1 MFKMK
6 INSVAA
12 QVISITL
19 FNAPYYR
26 QIFFMEPYSDRLA
39 FLVIRY
45 LASESHQTT
54 LVTINDVLV
63 PLDTPLC
70 PLQFYLPL
78 SFIRRITKEQNLN
91 LSTKF
96 KVVYFLDE
104 TFTVSYGYHINVIL
118 SPKLLHWETILR
130 VQALQLLHVFC
141 NMPAFLPETLEIP
154 PSPAANIISYIV
166 LFLQVC
172 NED

>member
-1 MFKMK
+1 MK
-6 INSVAA
+6 INSVAV

-45 LASESHQTT
+45 LASEPHQTT
-54 LVTINDVLV
+54 LVTINDVPV

-78 SFIRRITKEQNLN
+78 SKKNCQRTEFELAHQVQGCLLFYIKHSL
-91 LSTKF
+91 
-96 KVVYFLDE
+96 FLMA
-104 TFTVSYGYHINVIL
+104 
-118 SPKLLHWETILR
+118 TILK
-130 VQALQLLHVFC
+130 
-141 NMPAFLPETLEIP
+141 
-154 PSPAANIISYIV
+154 
-166 LFLQVC
+166 
-172 NED
+172 

>member
-1 MFKMK
+1 MFKIK

-12 QVISITL
+12 KVISITL

-45 LASESHQTT
+45 LASEPHQIT
-54 LVTINDVLV
+54 LATVNDVLV

-78 SFIRRITKEQNLN
+78 SFIRITQEDNFN
-91 LSTKF
+91 LSTRL
-96 KVVYFLDE
+96 KVYC
-104 TFTVSYGYHINVIL
+104 
-118 SPKLLHWETILR
+118 LR
-130 VQALQLLHVFC
+130 
-141 NMPAFLPETLEIP
+141 
-154 PSPAANIISYIV
+154 
-166 LFLQVC
+166 
-172 NED
+172 

>member
-1 MFKMK
+1 MK
-6 INSVAA
+6 INSVAV

-45 LASESHQTT
+45 LASEPHQTT
-54 LVTINDVLV
+54 LVTINDVPV

-78 SFIRRITKEQNLN
+78 SFIRRIAKEQNLD
-91 LSTKF
+91 LPTRF
-96 KVVYFLDE
+96 KVVYCFTLNIHYFL
-104 TFTVSYGYHINVIL
+104 
-118 SPKLLHWETILR
+118 W
-130 VQALQLLHVFC
+130 
-141 NMPAFLPETLEIP
+141 LP
-154 PSPAANIISYIV
+154 Y
-166 LFLQVC
+166 
-172 NED
+172 

>member
-1 MFKMK
+1 MHSDTKLARLSSPFLSLNKSMFKGK

-19 FNAPYYR
+19 FNAPCYR
-26 QIFFMEPYSDRLA
+26 QIFFMEPYSDRLV

-45 LASESHQTT
+45 LASEPHQTT

-78 SFIRRITKEQNLN
+78 SLKQELPKNRI
-91 LSTKF
+91 
-96 KVVYFLDE
+96 
-104 TFTVSYGYHINVIL
+104 
-118 SPKLLHWETILR
+118 
-130 VQALQLLHVFC
+130 
-141 NMPAFLPETLEIP
+141 
-154 PSPAANIISYIV
+154 
-166 LFLQVC
+166 
-172 NED
+172 

>member
-1 MFKMK
+1 MK

-26 QIFFMEPYSDRLA
+26 QIFFMEPCSDRLA

-45 LASESHQTT
+45 LASEPHQTT
-54 LVTINDVLV
+54 LATINDV
-63 PLDTPLC
+63 PLDTPSC

-91 LSTKF
+91 LSIRL
-96 KVVYFLDE
+96 KVVYCL
-104 TFTVSYGYHINVIL
+104 
-118 SPKLLHWETILR
+118 
-130 VQALQLLHVFC
+130 
-141 NMPAFLPETLEIP
+141 
-154 PSPAANIISYIV
+154 
-166 LFLQVC
+166 
-172 NED
+172 

>member
-1 MFKMK
+1 MK

-26 QIFFMEPYSDRLA
+26 QIVFMEPYSDRLA

-45 LASESHQTT
+45 LASEPHQTT
-54 LVTINDVLV
+54 VATINDVLV

-78 SFIRRITKEQNLN
+78 SFIRSIAKEQNLN
-91 LSTKF
+91 LSTRF
-96 KVVYFLDE
+96 KIFYC
-104 TFTVSYGYHINVIL
+104 
-118 SPKLLHWETILR
+118 LR
-130 VQALQLLHVFC
+130 
-141 NMPAFLPETLEIP
+141 
-154 PSPAANIISYIV
+154 
-166 LFLQVC
+166 
-172 NED
+172 